1 MFNTVHRKTFEL
13 PTESPIVRPDLS
25 FSIKE
30 IQQKFTMHQLVVENE
45 KVQNNYLLSS
55 DSDEFDSAPAEVPQN
70 YDLVNAYADSNR
82 LRAARLAMLDV
93 VRNGK
98 NPHKVAKEPI
108 SEPTADAP
116 KTE

>member
-1 MFNTVHRKTFEL
+1 MFKTVHRKTFEL

-45 KVQNNYLLSS
+45 KVQSNYLLSP
-55 DSDEFDSAPAEVPQN
+55 DSDEFDSTPAEVPQN

-82 LRAARLAMLDV
+82 LRSARMDLLDV

-98 NPHKVAKEPI
+98 NPRKSATEPI
-108 SEPTADAP
+108 SDPTPNEPKA
-116 KTE
+116 E